1 MNAASSIQPRLLGQ
15 MTERAVL
22 RELQDSGP
30 ASRADLAR
38 RMGNSPPT
46 VSKAVA
52 SLLDAG
58 LLEEVNHEESG
69 RGRPAKRVRL
79 ASEKAQ
85 VLGLVIGA
93 RQCRLI
99 AAGLDGK
106 LREDTELSFP
116 TPDSYGALV
125 AAIVEHAQA
134 LIDETDATILG
145 LGLSMPGLI
154 DYRDKRCVLSPNL
167 PVTDDHRP
175 EADLAEGLGIACVM
189 LQETH
194 TLCLAEQRYGEA
206 RGIADFAMLDIET
219 GVGLGVV
226 SGGRVL
232 TGHSGLAGEI
242 GHIPLVPDG
251 LRCGCGLNGCLET
264 VASDAAIAAAISG
277 SIGETMSMDQ
287 ILSMVIAG
295 TYTPDGELDA
305 ALEHLAVGMAMVIN
319 LFNPATLFVYGRLFE
334 LREGSFER
342 LLRETEARALGPAFA
357 DCAIVRARGSK
368 RQGAVAAI
376 IEYLTD
382 AVAPSIGA
390 HSNFVKPGAK
400 L

>member
-22 RELQDSGP
+22 RSLQDGGP

-52 SLLDAG
+52 SLLEAG
-58 LLEEVNHEESG
+58 LLEEIDHEESG

-85 VLGLVIGA
+85 VLGVVIDA

-106 LREDTELSFP
+106 LREDSEVSFL
-116 TPDSYGALV
+116 TPDNYDALIS
-125 AAIVEHAQA
+125 AIVAHARA
-134 LIDETDATILG
+134 VISAGDATILG

-175 EADLAEGLGIACVM
+175 EADLAAALGIDCVM

-194 TLCLAEQRYGEA
+194 ALCLAEQRYGEA
-206 RGIADFAMLDIET
+206 RGIADFAMLDIGT

-251 LRCGCGLNGCLET
+251 ARCGCGRFGCLET
-264 VASDAAIAAAISG
+264 VASDVAIAEAISG
-277 SIGETMSMDQ
+277 RVGEPLSMEQ
-287 ILSMVIAG
+287 ILDMVTAG
-295 TYTPDGELDA
+295 TYRPDGELDA
-305 ALEHLAVGMAMVIN
+305 ACEHLAIGMAMVIN

-334 LREGSFER
+334 LREGTFEQ
-342 LLRETEARALGPAFA
+342 LLAETKARALGPAFA

-382 AVAPSIGA
+382 AVAPSIAG
-390 HSNFVKPGAK
+390 HSRSFIK
-400 L
+400 